1 MTTLHMIFLVLVFV
15 IPAACILG
23 DDRMWDRKSTTAEK

>member
-1 MTTLHMIFLVLVFV
+1 MTALYVIIGLIVFV

-23 DDRMWDRKSTTAEK
+23 DDRMWDRKK